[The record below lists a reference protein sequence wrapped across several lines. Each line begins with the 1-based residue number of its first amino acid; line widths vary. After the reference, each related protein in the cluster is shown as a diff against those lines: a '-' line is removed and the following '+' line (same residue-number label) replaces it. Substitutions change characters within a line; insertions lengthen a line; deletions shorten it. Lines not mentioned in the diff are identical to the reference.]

1 MGVLEEFEK
10 QYMKKDADVPKFRVG
25 DTVKV
30 HHRIVEG
37 DKQRTQVFQGI
48 VIGISGRTVNKSF
61 TVRKMSFAVGVEK
74 TFPIHSPSVE
84 KVEIVKSSRVR
95 RAKLYF
101 LRDRSG
107 KAARLRDRAPR
118 QAAK

>member
-10 QYMKKDADVPKFRVG
+10 QYMKKAEDVPQFRVG

-37 DKQRTQVFQGI
+37 DKQRTQIFQGI
-48 VIGISGRTVNKSF
+48 VIGIQGRTINKTF
-61 TVRKMSFAVGVEK
+61 TVRKVSFAIGVEK
-74 TFPIHSPSVE
+74 TYPLHSPSVE
-84 KVEIVKSSRVR
+84 KVEIVKSSKVR

-101 LRDRSG
+101 LRQRSG
-107 KAARLRDRAPR
+107 KSARLRDKNQVAR
-118 QAAK
+118 